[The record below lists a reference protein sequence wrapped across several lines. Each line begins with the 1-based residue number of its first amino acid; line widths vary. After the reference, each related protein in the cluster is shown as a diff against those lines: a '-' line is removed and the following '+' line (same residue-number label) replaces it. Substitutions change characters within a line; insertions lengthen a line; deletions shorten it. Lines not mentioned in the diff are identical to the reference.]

1 MTDSGLTVPDA
12 IRKLFDIDV
21 ATQSV
26 FLKNKA
32 MSMVRNG
39 LIKIAAK
46 PKLDDHR
53 FPVYLAD
60 GQQLVVLFNALLLNA
75 VFHDPKDVKK
85 IFEDTSYRQNCAKVV
100 SAMLGNRN
108 SLMGITLNNPDAL
121 AFTKVLAS
129 DIDLYAHK
137 LPNPF
142 AVLPQLALGKNQN
155 LLHALLVQS
164 AALEPADNVLL
175 AYIEGDLEKA
185 ARLAALMDSENDA
198 INQIKRHLDKKLSE
212 AIEFDE
218 LLDQFKKM

>member
-1 MTDSGLTVPDA
+1 MTDSSLTVPDA

-21 ATQSV
+21 ATQSP
-26 FLKNKA
+26 FIKNKA
-32 MSMVRNG
+32 MSMIRNG
-39 LIKIAAK
+39 LIKIAPK
-46 PKLDDHR
+46 SKLDDHR
-53 FPVYLAD
+53 FPTYLANE
-60 GQQLVVLFNALLLNA
+60 QQLVVLFNALLLNA

-85 IFEDTSYRQNCAKVV
+85 IFEDTYYRQDCAKVV
-100 SAMLGNRN
+100 SAMLGKRN
-108 SLMGITLNNPDAL
+108 SLMGITLNSPSAIAFSQAL
-121 AFTKVLAS
+121 AG
-129 DIDLYAHK
+129 DIDLYTDK

-175 AYIEGDLEKA
+175 AYIEGDLAKA
-185 ARLAALMDSENDA
+185 ARLAALMDSENEA
-198 INQIKRHLDKKLSE
+198 INQIKLHLDKKLSE

>member
-21 ATQSV
+21 ATQSP
-26 FLKNKA
+26 FIKNKA
-32 MSMVRNG
+32 MSMIRNG
-39 LIKIAAK
+39 LIKIAPK
-46 PKLDDHR
+46 SKLDDHR
-53 FPVYLAD
+53 FPTYLANE
-60 GQQLVVLFNALLLNA
+60 QQLVVLFNALLLNA

-85 IFEDTSYRQNCAKVV
+85 IFEDSYFRQDCAKVV

-108 SLMGITLNNPDAL
+108 SLMGITLNNPATSAFSKAL
-121 AFTKVLAS
+121 AG
-129 DIDLYAHK
+129 DIDLYADK

-175 AYIEGDLEKA
+175 AYIEGDLERA
-185 ARLAALMDSENDA
+185 ASLAAVMDSENEA
-198 INQIKRHLDKKLSE
+198 INQIKLHLDKKLSE

>member
-1 MTDSGLTVPDA
+1 MDEGRLTVPEA
-12 IRKLFDIDV
+12 IRKLFGIDV
-21 ATQSV
+21 ATQSN
-26 FLKNKA
+26 FIKNKA
-32 MSMVRNG
+32 MSMVRNK
-39 LIKIAAK
+39 LLKTI
-46 PKLDDHR
+46 PKRKLEDHR

-60 GQQLVVLFNALLLNA
+60 AQQLVVLFNALLLNA

-85 IFEDTSYRQNCAKVV
+85 IFEDTRYRQDCAAVV
-100 SAMLGNRN
+100 SAIFSNRN
-108 SLMGITLNNPDAL
+108 SLMGIVLNSPAAS
-121 AFTKVLAS
+121 AFTKALAG
-129 DIDLYAHK
+129 DIDLYTDK

-164 AALEPADNVLL
+164 AVLEPADSVLL

-185 ARLAALMDSENDA
+185 LRMAELIDSDNEG
-198 INQIKRHLDKKLSE
+198 INQLRTHLDKKISE